1 VLPSPAMSI
10 NNVVPLEDGWEKI
23 KNEGIKVLE
32 EFLDSGHIRTSVP
45 QNNDPKKP
53 RNVFSKANYAELYTT
68 VYNMCTQRTPNNWSE
83 QLYRRYGEAMSDYVQ
98 RQVLPSLRDKTDIP
112 LMKELLHRWSNHKIY
127 VKWMDR
133 FFTYLDRYYVK
144 LQSVEPL
151 HNRGYSI
158 FHQLVFEECKKD
170 TRNALLSVINLERQ
184 GEHID
189 QDLVKGIIEM
199 FIDLGLGNPNV
210 YNTEFEEAFLPAAS
224 DYFVRQ
230 ASGWLS
236 EDSFPEYLRKAEA
249 ALNAEEQRVTSYL
262 HRSTQPKLK
271 HVVIQALL
279 AQPQAQ
285 LLEKETGVVYL
296 LDNDKRDDL
305 ARMHRMFALV
315 DNGLAPITQAFRLYV
330 TDRGNKIVDERVE
343 QAKQM
348 ASKSE
353 ALGDPSFIQTLLDLH
368 DRFKGIVQECFS
380 QDSLFQKSLKE
391 AFEVFVNRDIGKYS
405 FAALMSSFCDR
416 ILKKSG
422 ERLSDDQV
430 ELLLT
435 KMVELFSFLSDK
447 DLFAEIYRNQLSKRL
462 LYETSASEDAE
473 KSMIAKLKMKCGAQ
487 FTSKLE
493 GMITD
498 LSLASDLQKDFRE
511 HCDQLSEGKT
521 ALGGID
527 FNVTVLTT
535 GFWPSYQV
543 QDANLCPEMQKAIQ
557 VFHNFYN
564 GRTQHRRLQ
573 WIHSLG
579 QATIAAKLN
588 NRRHDLIVNSYQ
600 ALILLLFVKDETH
613 DLTFIQNATGLDLGL
628 SKKLMATLTVSK
640 YKIISKSGDAK
651 AVEDDATFTPN
662 DSFQCP
668 HRKIKVPPPVS
679 EETHNKERV
688 EEDRSIAIEAA
699 IVRIMKMRKQLNHQQ
714 LVTEVLTQLAFFK
727 PNPKLI
733 KQRIEHLIEREYLE
747 RDPNQASMYRYLA

>member
-1 VLPSPAMSI
+1 MSI
-10 NNVVPLEDGWEKI
+10 ASIVPLEEGWEKI

-32 EFLDSGHIRTSVP
+32 EFLDSGHIRSSVP
-45 QNNDPKKP
+45 QQVDPKKP

-83 QLYRRYGEAMSDYVQ
+83 QLYRRYGEAMSDYIQ
-98 RQVLPSLRDKTDIP
+98 RQVLPALREKSDIP
-112 LMKELLHRWSNHKIY
+112 LIKELLQRWNNHKIY

-133 FFTYLDRYYVK
+133 FFTYLDRYFVK

-151 HNRGYSI
+151 YNRGYSI

-170 TRNALLSVINLERQ
+170 TRNALLRVINLERQ

-189 QDLVKGIIEM
+189 QDLVKGVVDM
-199 FIDLGLGNPNV
+199 FIDLGIGNLNV
-210 YNTEFEEAFLPAAS
+210 YTTELEEAFLPATS

-236 EDSFPEYLRKAEA
+236 EDSFPEYLRKSEV
-249 ALNAEEQRVTSYL
+249 ALTAEEQRVTNYL

-271 HVVIQALL
+271 YVVIQALL
-279 AQPQAQ
+279 AHPQNQ

-305 ARMHRMFALV
+305 SRMWRMFTLV
-315 DNGLAPITQAFRLYV
+315 DNGLAPIAQAFRQYV
-330 TDRGNKIVDERVE
+330 TDRGNKIVGDRVE
-343 QAKQM
+343 QSKQL
-348 ASKSE
+348 ASKAE

-368 DRFKGIVQECFS
+368 DRFKGIVHECFS

-405 FAALMSSFCDR
+405 FAHLMSSFCDR

-430 ELLLT
+430 ETLLT

-511 HCDQLSEGKT
+511 HCDLLSEGKS

-543 QDANLCPEMQKAIQ
+543 NDANLCPEMQKAIQ

-564 GRTQHRRLQ
+564 NRTQHRRLQ

-588 NRRHDLIVNSYQ
+588 KRHDLIVNSYQ
-600 ALILLLFVKDETH
+600 ALILLLFTKDETH
-613 DLTFIQNATGLDLGL
+613 DLTFIQNATGLDLVL
-628 SKKLMATLTVSK
+628 TKKLLATLSISK
-640 YKIISKSGDAK
+640 YRILSKSGADAK
-651 AVEDDATFTPN
+651 TIEDDATFTPN
-662 DSFQCP
+662 ENFQCP
-668 HRKIKVPPPVS
+668 HRKIKIPPPAS

-699 IVRIMKMRKQLNHQQ
+699 IVRIMKMRKQLSHQQ

-727 PNPKLI
+727 PVPKLI

>member
-1 VLPSPAMSI
+1 MSFASI
-10 NNVVPLEDGWEKI
+10 VPLEDGWEKI
-23 KNEGIKVLE
+23 KSGGIKVLE
-32 EFLDSGHIRTSVP
+32 EFLDTGYIPPSVH
-45 QNNDPKKP
+45 QDPKKP
-53 RNVFSKANYAELYTT
+53 QKLLSNANYAELYTT
-68 VYNMCTQRTPNNWSE
+68 VYNMCTQRTPNNWSD

-98 RQVLPSLRDKTDIP
+98 RQVLPALQDKTDIA

-151 HNRGYSI
+151 HNRGYII
-158 FHQLVFEECKKD
+158 FNQQVFQVCIKD
-170 TRNALLSVINLERQ
+170 TRAALLRVINQERQ

-189 QDLVKGIIEM
+189 QDLVKGVVEI
-199 FIDLGLGNPNV
+199 FIDLGLGPLNL
-210 YNTEFEEAFLPAAS
+210 YMTEFEEAFLPDTS

-230 ASGWLS
+230 ASGWIS

-249 ALNAEEQRVTSYL
+249 ALNAEEQRVTNYL
-262 HRSTQPKLK
+262 HRSTQSKLK
-271 HVVIQALL
+271 HVVIMALL
-279 AQPQAQ
+279 AQPQNQ
-285 LLEKETGVVYL
+285 LLDKETGVVYL
-296 LDNDKRDDL
+296 LDNDKREDL
-305 ARMHRMFALV
+305 ARMHRMFSLV
-315 DNGLAPITQAFRLYV
+315 DNGLNPIAQAFRQYV

-343 QAKQM
+343 QSKQV

-353 ALGDPSFIQTLLDLH
+353 ALSDPTFIQTLLDLH
-368 DRFKGIVQECFS
+368 DRFKGIVSECFS
-380 QDSLFQKSLKE
+380 SDSLFQKSLKE

-430 ELLLT
+430 EVWLT

-462 LYETSASEDAE
+462 LYETSASEDTE

-493 GMITD
+493 GMLTD
-498 LSLASDLQKDFRE
+498 LSLANDTQKDFKD
-511 HCDQLSEGKT
+511 HCDQLPEGKA
-521 ALGGID
+521 ALGGIE

-535 GFWPSYQV
+535 GFWPSYQA
-543 QDANLCPEMQKAIQ
+543 QEASLCPEMQKAIQ
-557 VFHNFYN
+557 VFSNYYN
-564 GRTQHRRLQ
+564 GKTQHRRLQ
-573 WIHSLG
+573 WIHALG

-588 NRRHDLIVNSYQ
+588 GRRHDLIVNSYQ
-600 ALILLLFVKDETH
+600 AMILLLYTKDESH
-613 DLTFIQNATGLDLGL
+613 DLAFIQNATGLEM
-628 SKKLMATLTVSK
+628 SMCKKLLATLSIAK
-640 YKIISKSGDAK
+640 YKILSKSGDGK
-651 AVEDDATFTPN
+651 TIEDDATFTPN
-662 DSFQCP
+662 DGFQCP
-668 HRKIKVPPPVS
+668 HRKIKIPPPVT

-699 IVRIMKMRKQLNHQQ
+699 IVRIMKMRKTLNHQQ

-727 PNPKLI
+727 PNPKLV

-747 RDPNQASMYRYLA
+747 RDKNQASMYRYLA

>member
-1 VLPSPAMSI
+1 MSI
-10 NNVVPLEDGWEKI
+10 ATIVPLEDGWAKI

-32 EFLDSGHIRTSVP
+32 EFLDTGHIRATVP
-45 QNNDPKKP
+45 QQSDNKKP

-98 RQVLPSLRDKTDIP
+98 RQVLPALRDKTDLP

-144 LQSVEPL
+144 LQGVEPL
-151 HNRGYSI
+151 HGRGYSI
-158 FHQLVFEECKKD
+158 FHQLVFEVVKKD
-170 TRNALLSVINLERQ
+170 TRNALLRVIDSERQ
-184 GEHID
+184 SEHID

-199 FIDLGLGNPNV
+199 FIDLGIGNLEV
-210 YNTEFEEAFLPAAS
+210 YTSQFEEALLPASS

-230 ASGWLS
+230 ASGWLL
-236 EDSFPEYLRKAEA
+236 EDSFPEYLRKAEQ
-249 ALNAEEQRVTSYL
+249 ALNAEEQRVTNYL

-279 AQPQAQ
+279 AQPQST
-285 LLEKETGVVYL
+285 LMEKETGVVYL

-305 ARMHRMFALV
+305 ARMHRMFTLV
-315 DNGLAPITQAFRLYV
+315 DNGLAPISQAFRAYV
-330 TDRGNKIVDERVE
+330 TDRGNKIVDERME
-343 QAKQM
+343 TMKQL

-353 ALGDPSFIQTLLDLH
+353 ALGDPSFIQALLDLH

-391 AFEVFVNRDIGKYS
+391 AFEVFINRDIGKYS

-462 LYETSASEDAE
+462 LYDTSASDDAE

-498 LSLASDLQKDFRE
+498 LSLAADLRKDFME
-511 HCDQLSEGKT
+511 HIEQLSEGKN

-557 VFHNFYN
+557 CFHNFYN

-588 NRRHDLIVNSYQ
+588 SRRHDLIVNSYQ
-600 ALILLLFVKDETH
+600 ALILLLFTKDETH
-613 DLTFIQNATGLDLGL
+613 DISFIQNATGLDMQLT
-628 SKKLMATLTVSK
+628 KKLLATLAVAK
-640 YKIISKSGDAK
+640 FKILSKSGTDPK
-651 AVEDDATFTPN
+651 TIEDDATFTPN
-662 DSFQCP
+662 DGFQCP
-668 HRKIKVPPPVS
+668 HRKIKIPPPAS

-699 IVRIMKMRKQLNHQQ
+699 IVRIMKMRKTLSHQQ
-714 LVTEVLTQLAFFK
+714 LVTEVLSQLAFFR

>member
-1 VLPSPAMSI
+1 
-10 NNVVPLEDGWEKI
+10 
-23 KNEGIKVLE
+23 
-32 EFLDSGHIRTSVP
+32 
-45 QNNDPKKP
+45 
-53 RNVFSKANYAELYTT
+53 
-68 VYNMCTQRTPNNWSE
+68 
-83 QLYRRYGEAMSDYVQ
+83 
-98 RQVLPSLRDKTDIP
+98 
-112 LMKELLHRWSNHKIY
+112 
-127 VKWMDR
+127 
-133 FFTYLDRYYVK
+133 
-144 LQSVEPL
+144 L
-151 HNRGYSI
+151 HNRGCLL
-158 FHQLVFEECKKD
+158 FHQLVFEVVKKD
-170 TRNALLSVINLERQ
+170 TRSALLRIIDSERQ
-184 GEHID
+184 GEQID

-199 FIDLGLGNPNV
+199 YIDLGISNLNI
-210 YNTEFEEAFLPAAS
+210 YTTEFEEALLPASS

-230 ASGWLS
+230 SSGWLL
-236 EDSFPEYLRKAEA
+236 EDSFPEYLRKAEV
-249 ALNAEEQRVTSYL
+249 ALTAEEMRVTSYL

-271 HVVIQALL
+271 HVLIQALL
-279 AQPQAQ
+279 AQPQGT
-285 LLEKETGVVYL
+285 LMEKETGVVYL

-305 ARMHRMFALV
+305 ARMWRMFSLV
-315 DNGLAPITQAFRLYV
+315 DGGLTPISQAFRQYV
-330 TDRGNKIVDERVE
+330 TDRGTKIVDERVE
-343 QAKQM
+343 SAKQL
-348 ASKSE
+348 ASKTE
-353 ALGDPSFIQTLLDLH
+353 ALSDPTFVQSLLDLH

-380 QDSLFQKSLKE
+380 SDSLFQKALKE
-391 AFEVFVNRDIGKYS
+391 AFEVFINRDIGKFS
-405 FAALMSSFCDR
+405 FAQLMSSFCDR

-422 ERLSDDQV
+422 ERLTDDAV
-430 ELLLT
+430 EVLLT

-447 DLFAEIYRNQLSKRL
+447 DLFAEVYRNQLSKRL

-493 GMITD
+493 GMVTD

-511 HCDQLSEGKT
+511 HADGLAEGKS

-535 GFWPSYQV
+535 GFWPTYQV

-557 VFHNFYN
+557 CFHNFYN

-588 NRRHDLIVNSYQ
+588 NRRHDLVVNSYQ
-600 ALILLLFVKDETH
+600 AVILLLFTKDETH
-613 DLTFIQNATGLDLGL
+613 DISFIQNATGIDMPLT
-628 SKKLMATLTVSK
+628 KKLLATLCLSK
-640 YKIISKSGDAK
+640 YKILTKVEGDAK
-651 AVEDDATFTPN
+651 TIEDGATFTPN
-662 DSFQCP
+662 DTFSCP
-668 HRKIKVPPPVS
+668 NRKIKIPPPAS

-699 IVRIMKMRKQLNHQQ
+699 IVRIMKMRKTLNHQQ
-714 LVTEVLTQLAFFK
+714 LVTEVLSQLAFFK

>member
-1 VLPSPAMSI
+1 MSI
-10 NNVVPLEDGWEKI
+10 ASIVPLEDGWEKI
-23 KNEGIKVLE
+23 KNGGIKVLE
-32 EFLDSGHIRTSVP
+32 EFLDTGHIQPKVP
-45 QNNDPKKP
+45 QNADPKKP
-53 RNVFSKANYAELYTT
+53 RNVFSKADYAELYTT

-98 RQVLPSLRDKTDIP
+98 RQVLPALKDKTEIP

-144 LQSVEPL
+144 LQSVDPL
-151 HNRGYSI
+151 HNRGYTI
-158 FHQLVFEECKKD
+158 FNQQVFQVCIKE
-170 TRNALLSVINLERQ
+170 TRAALLRVINSERQ

-189 QDLVKGIIEM
+189 QDLVKGVIEI
-199 FIDLGLGNPNV
+199 FIDLQLVSPNV
-210 YNTEFEEAFLPAAS
+210 YGTEFEEAFLPATS
-224 DYFVRQ
+224 QYFVIQ
-230 ASGWLS
+230 AQGWLQ
-236 EDSFPEYLRKAEA
+236 EDSFPEYLRKAEV
-249 ALNAEEQRVTSYL
+249 ALHAEEQRVVNYL
-262 HRSTQPKLK
+262 HRSTKDKLQ

-279 AQPQAQ
+279 AKPQQQ
-285 LLEKETGVVYL
+285 LLDKETAVVYL
-296 LDNDKRDDL
+296 LDNDKREDL
-305 ARMHRMFALV
+305 ARMHRMFCLV
-315 DNGLAPITQAFRLYV
+315 DNGLNPIAQSFRQYV

-343 QAKQM
+343 QCKSV

-353 ALGDPSFIQTLLDLH
+353 ALSDPTFIQTLLDLH
-368 DRFKGIVQECFS
+368 DTFKGIVQECFS

-430 ELLLT
+430 ETFLT

-462 LYETSASEDAE
+462 LYDTSASEDAE

-493 GMITD
+493 GMLTD
-498 LSLASDLQKDFRE
+498 LSLALDTQKDFKE
-511 HCDQLSEGKT
+511 HCEQLPEGKA

-527 FNVTVLTT
+527 FQVTVLTT
-535 GFWPSYQV
+535 GFWPSYQ
-543 QDANLCPEMQKAIQ
+543 AHEASLCPEMQKAIQ
-557 VFHNFYN
+557 VFSNYYN
-564 GRTQHRRLQ
+564 GKTQHRRLQ

-588 NRRHDLIVNSYQ
+588 GRRHDLIVNSYQ
-600 ALILLLFVKDETH
+600 ALILLLYTKDEVH
-613 DLTFIQNATGLDLGL
+613 DLAFIQNSTGLEM
-628 SKKLMATLTVSK
+628 SMCKKLLATLSISK
-640 YKIISKSGDAK
+640 YKILMKSGEKDAK
-651 AVEDDATFTPN
+651 TIEDDATFQPN
-662 DSFQCP
+662 DGFQCP
-668 HRKIKVPPPVS
+668 HRKIKVPPPAT

-699 IVRIMKMRKQLNHQQ
+699 IVRIMKMRKTLNHQQ
-714 LVTEVLTQLAFFK
+714 LVTEVLTQLNVFK
-727 PNPKLI
+727 PNPKLV

-747 RDPNQASMYRYLA
+747 RDKNQASLYRYLA

>member
-1 VLPSPAMSI
+1 MSI
-10 NNVVPLEDGWEKI
+10 ASIVPLEEGWDKI

-32 EFLDSGHIRTSVP
+32 EFLDSGHIRASVP
-45 QNNDPKKP
+45 QNNDTAKP

-83 QLYRRYGEAMSDYVQ
+83 HLYRRYGEAMSDYVQ
-98 RQVLPSLRDKTDIP
+98 RQVLPALKDKTDIP

-151 HNRGYSI
+151 SNRGYLI
-158 FHQLVFEECKKD
+158 FHQLVFEEVKKD
-170 TRNALLSVINLERQ
+170 TRNALLKIINLERQ

-210 YNTEFEEAFLPAAS
+210 YNTEFEESFLPASS
-224 DYFVRQ
+224 DYFIRQ

-249 ALNAEEQRVTSYL
+249 ALSAEEQRVGNYL
-262 HRSTQPKLK
+262 HRSTLPKLK

-279 AQPQAQ
+279 AQPQPQ

-305 ARMHRMFALV
+305 ARMHRMFSLV
-315 DNGLAPITQAFRLYV
+315 DNGLAPISQAFKGYA
-330 TDRGNKIVDERVE
+330 TDRGNTIVDERVE
-343 QAKQM
+343 VLKQQ
-348 ASKSE
+348 ASKTADVLS
-353 ALGDPSFIQTLLDLH
+353 DPTFIQTLLDLH

-391 AFEVFVNRDIGKYS
+391 AFEVFINRDIGKHS
-405 FAALMSSFCDR
+405 FAALMSAFCDR
-416 ILKKSG
+416 ILKKSSG
-422 ERLSDDQV
+422 ERHSEDQV

-447 DLFAEIYRNQLSKRL
+447 DLFAEIYRNHLSKRL
-462 LYETSASEDAE
+462 LYETSASDDAE
-473 KSMIAKLKMKCGAQ
+473 KSMIGKLKMKCGAQ

-498 LSLASDLQKDFRE
+498 LSLASDQQKNFRDYCE
-511 HCDQLSEGKT
+511 QLPESKA

-527 FNVTVLTT
+527 FSVTVLTT
-535 GFWPSYQV
+535 GFWPNYQV
-543 QDANLCPEMQKAIQ
+543 LDANLCPEMQKAIL
-557 VFHNFYN
+557 VFQNYYN

-573 WIHSLG
+573 WLHSLG
-579 QATIAAKLN
+579 QASVSAKLN
-588 NRRHDLIVNSYQ
+588 GKRYDLTVNSYQ
-600 ALILLLFVKDETH
+600 ALILLLFTKDENH
-613 DLTFIQNATGLDLGL
+613 GLSFIQNSTGMDPVNA
-628 SKKLMATLTVSK
+628 KKHLATLSIQK
-640 YKIISKSGDAK
+640 YRILNKSGADAK
-651 AVEDDATFTPN
+651 SIEDDATFSPN
-662 DSFQCP
+662 DTFTCP
-668 HRKIKVPPPVS
+668 HRRIRIPPPAS

-688 EEDRSIAIEAA
+688 EEDRTIAIEAA
-699 IVRIMKMRKQLNHQQ
+699 IVRIMKSRKQLAHQQ
-714 LVTEVLTQLAFFK
+714 LTTEVLQMLAFFK
-727 PNPKLI
+727 PNPKQV
-733 KQRIEHLIEREYLE
+733 KQRIEHLIEREFLE
-747 RDPNQASMYRYLA
+747 RDKNQASLYRYLA

>member
-1 VLPSPAMSI
+1 MSI
-10 NNVVPLEDGWEKI
+10 ASIVPLEDGWEKI

-32 EFLDSGHIRTSVP
+32 EFLDNGSIRSVVP
-45 QNNDPKKP
+45 QNADLARP

-98 RQVLPSLRDKTDIP
+98 RQVLPELREKTDVA
-112 LMKELLHRWSNHKIY
+112 LLKELLHRWSNHKIY

-151 HNRGYSI
+151 HNRGFSI
-158 FHQLVFEECKKD
+158 FHQLVFETCKKD
-170 TRNALLSVINLERQ
+170 ARNAVLRVVNQERQ

-189 QDLVKGIIEM
+189 QDLVKGVMEM
-199 FIDLGLGNPNV
+199 FIDLGLGNLNV
-210 YNTEFEEAFLPAAS
+210 YTTEFEEALLPASS
-224 DYFVRQ
+224 DYFVRL
-230 ASGWLS
+230 AAGWLT
-236 EDSFPEYLRKAEA
+236 EDSFPEYLEKAEG
-249 ALNAEEQRVTSYL
+249 ALTAEEQRVNSYL

-279 AQPQAQ
+279 AQPQTR
-285 LLEKETGVVYL
+285 LMEKETGVVYL

-305 ARMHRMFALV
+305 ARMHRMFLLV
-315 DNGLAPITQAFRLYV
+315 DNGLVPISQAFRQYV
-330 TDRGNKIVDERVE
+330 TDRGNKIVDERIE
-343 QAKQM
+343 QSKQI

-353 ALGDPSFIQTLLDLH
+353 ALGDPSFVQALLDLH
-368 DRFKGIVQECFS
+368 DKFKGVVQECFS

-391 AFEVFVNRDIGKYS
+391 AFEVFINRDIGKYS

-430 ELLLT
+430 EALLT

-498 LSLASDLQKDFRE
+498 LSLAADLQKDFRE
-511 HCDQLSEGKT
+511 HCDGLEGKT

-543 QDANLCPEMQKAIQ
+543 HDANLCPEMQKAIQ

-573 WIHSLG
+573 WIHLLG

-600 ALILLLFVKDETH
+600 ALILLLFTKDETH
-613 DLTFIQNATGLDLGL
+613 DLSFIQNACGLEKEQT
-628 SKKLMATLTVSK
+628 KKLLATLSISK
-640 YKIISKSGDAK
+640 YKVLNKSGDVK
-651 AVEDDATFTPN
+651 AFDDDCTFTPN
-662 DSFQCP
+662 DTFACP
-668 HRKIKVPPPVS
+668 HRKIKIPPPAS
-679 EETHNKERV
+679 EEHQSKERV

-699 IVRIMKMRKQLNHQQ
+699 IVRIMKMRKQLSHQQ
-714 LVTEVLTQLAFFK
+714 LTTEVLQQLAFFR
-727 PNPKLI
+727 PAPKLI

-747 RDPNQASMYRYLA
+747 RDPNQASLYRYLA

>member
-1 VLPSPAMSI
+1 MSI
-10 NNVVPLEDGWEKI
+10 ASIVPLEDGWAKI

-32 EFLDSGHIRTSVP
+32 EFLDTGHIRATVP
-45 QNNDPKKP
+45 QQADTKKP

-98 RQVLPSLRDKTDIP
+98 RQVLPALRDKTDIP

-151 HNRGYSI
+151 HGRGYSI
-158 FHQLVFEECKKD
+158 FHQLVFEVVKKD
-170 TRNALLSVINLERQ
+170 TRNALLRVIDSERQ

-189 QDLVKGIIEM
+189 QDLVKGIMDM
-199 FIDLGLGNPNV
+199 FIDLGVGNLNV
-210 YNTEFEEAFLPAAS
+210 YTSEFEEALLPAS
-224 DYFVRQ
+224 SEYFVRQ
-230 ASGWLS
+230 ASGWLQ

-249 ALNAEEQRVTSYL
+249 ALNAEEQRVTNYL

-271 HVVIQALL
+271 HVVIQAVL
-279 AQPQAQ
+279 AQPQDK
-285 LLEKETGVVYL
+285 LMEKETGVVYL

-305 ARMHRMFALV
+305 ARMHRMFSLV
-315 DNGLAPITQAFRLYV
+315 DNGLGPISQAFRQYV

-343 QAKQM
+343 STKQL
-348 ASKSE
+348 ASKAE
-353 ALGDPSFIQTLLDLH
+353 ALGDPSFIQMLLDLH

-391 AFEVFVNRDIGKYS
+391 AFEVFINRDIGKYS
-405 FAALMSSFCDR
+405 FAQLMSSFCDR

-447 DLFAEIYRNQLSKRL
+447 DLFAEVYRNQLSKRL

-511 HCDQLSEGKT
+511 HAEQLADGKA

-557 VFHNFYN
+557 CFHVFYN

-588 NRRHDLIVNSYQ
+588 GRRHDLIVNSYQ
-600 ALILLLFVKDETH
+600 AIILLLFSKDESH
-613 DLTFIQNATGLDLGL
+613 DISFIQNATGLDMTLT
-628 SKKLMATLTVSK
+628 KKLLATLTISK
-640 YKIISKSGDAK
+640 YKILTKTGSDAK
-651 AVEDDATFTPN
+651 TIEDDATFTPN
-662 DSFQCP
+662 EGFQCP
-668 HRKIKVPPPVS
+668 HRKIKIPPPAT

-699 IVRIMKMRKQLNHQQ
+699 IVRIMKMRKTLSHQQ
-714 LVTEVLTQLAFFK
+714 LVTEVLSQLAFFK